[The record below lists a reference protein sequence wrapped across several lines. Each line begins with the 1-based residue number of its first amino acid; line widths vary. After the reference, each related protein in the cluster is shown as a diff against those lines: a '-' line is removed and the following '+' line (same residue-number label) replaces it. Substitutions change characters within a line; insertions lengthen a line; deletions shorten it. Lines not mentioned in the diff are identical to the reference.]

1 MRQNEREH
9 KQCFWYSGV
18 KLNLKSVQTASN
30 SKRQVLVVD
39 DESAVA
45 NVMEMMLRFEGYEVQ
60 TVPGGR
66 EALAAL
72 EQTGFDFI
80 ITDYAMPLMKGDEL
94 AAIIKQRWPRKPV
107 IMLTAHAEMLK
118 NSGRKIT
125 DIDALINKPFL
136 LDDLRAA
143 MARSLS
149 AV

>member
-1 MRQNEREH
+1 
-9 KQCFWYSGV
+9 
-18 KLNLKSVQTASN
+18 VQTTIN
-30 SKRQVLVVD
+30 PKRQVLVVD

-72 EQTGFDFI
+72 ELTGFDFV
-80 ITDYAMPLMKGDEL
+80 ITDYSMPEMKGDEL
-94 AAIIKQRWPRKPV
+94 AAIIKQRWPGKPV

-118 NSGRKIT
+118 SSGRKMPG
-125 DIDALINKPFL
+125 IDALINKPFL
-136 LDDLRAA
+136 LEDLRAA

-149 AV
+149 TV

>member
-1 MRQNEREH
+1 
-9 KQCFWYSGV
+9 
-18 KLNLKSVQTASN
+18 VQTPIN
-30 SKRQVLVVD
+30 TKRQVLVVD

-72 EQTGFDFI
+72 ELTGFDFI
-80 ITDYAMPLMKGDEL
+80 ITDYSMPEMKGDEL
-94 AAIIKQRWPRKPV
+94 ATLIKQRWPLKPV

-118 NSGRKIT
+118 SSGRKMSG
-125 DIDALINKPFL
+125 IDALINKPFL

>member
-1 MRQNEREH
+1 MEA
-9 KQCFWYSGV
+9 S
-18 KLNLKSVQTASN
+18 SN

-80 ITDYAMPLMKGDEL
+80 ITDYSMPKMRGDEL
-94 AAIIKQRWPRKPV
+94 ATIIKQRWPKKPV

-118 NSGRKIT
+118 NSEKKIT
-125 DIDALINKPFL
+125 SIDALINKPFL
-136 LDDLRAA
+136 LDELRAA